1 MGENNAARHRP
12 NYIRR
17 STLKRAAE
25 VYKGMY
31 ISSLYIWIFML

>member
-25 VYKGMY
+25 VYKGIY
-31 ISSLYIWIFML
+31 HLCI